1 MFCSF
6 VACRYL
12 LFFKC
17 LRDLLIQKGVIKV
30 VGGCNELKQ
39 VECGEA
45 NEETFNQSNFT
56 FITSSLLSGILI
68 IANVTYLQLFEICDV
83 FLVKRRVLFLRNN
96 GYLQIIK
103 FKERIACVIPR
114 FLNL

>member
-6 VACRYL
+6 VACRHL

-39 VECGEA
+39 VEWGKLMRKHST
-45 NEETFNQSNFT
+45 NRMSF
-56 FITSSLLSGILI
+56 LSGILI
-68 IANVTYLQLFEICDV
+68 IANVTV
-83 FLVKRRVLFLRNN
+83 V
-96 GYLQIIK
+96 
-103 FKERIACVIPR
+103 
-114 FLNL
+114 